1 MNDFVAVYERIAKGV
16 RRMIRYLFL
25 LFFAF
30 VMLIALLLFGLFNR
44 VIKIDLTPNNES
56 MPSREIERG
65 PYYLERLEEPFPP
78 AKLDNQYFDWVKHPI
93 ERGETLFD
101 LEKKYGTNW
110 KVIGRVNQI
119 EDPLRLEVGH
129 VVYIPVR
136 KIES

>member
-1 MNDFVAVYERIAKGV
+1 MNDFVAVYERFAKGV
-16 RRMIRYLFL
+16 KRMLRYLFL

-30 VMLIALLLFGLFNR
+30 VMLIVLLLFGIINH

-65 PYYLERLEEPFPP
+65 PYYLERLQEPIPP
-78 AKLDNQYFDWVKHPI
+78 SRMDDRYFDWVKHPI

-110 KVIGRVNQI
+110 KVIGRVNRI
-119 EDPLRLEVGH
+119 EDPLRLDVGRI
-129 VVYIPVR
+129 VYIPV
-136 KIES
+136 KKVES